1 MVARRVIIHVGT
13 MKSGTT
19 SLQHAL
25 FAHRERLAEL
35 GILVPGASWRA
46 QVDAVWDVRGRSRSL
61 AGDRSLEGSWDR
73 LVAEI
78 DAWPGT
84 AVVSAELFAPAGAD
98 VVERVARSFAAA
110 EIVLSVRD
118 LNRNL
123 PAMWQEVVQNGE
135 FWTWPDFLAAAHRLR
150 PRWSMPD
157 LMTGTSRF
165 WKEQDAAAIA
175 RRWGAVGPVHVVTVP
190 PPGGRPEALLD
201 RFGGVIGFGFGD
213 IRTPASRN
221 ASLGVVRT
229 EVLRRLNVELKRRG
243 LRFPAGIRLRK
254 HVLAKRLMRDLD
266 VDDQRLGLRVAP
278 WVEKSARQQVTV
290 LRRQGVVLHGDWAD
304 LAPVEVSGADS
315 ATVAE
320 DRVAAVA
327 AAVHVPLREWLL
339 ERAVSGPRP
348 GWGPE
353 TVPRW
358 SPGGAGR
365 GGDGADDAVGALA
378 DLIEWAITRTR
389 AKQATNA

>member
-1 MVARRVIIHVGT
+1 

-25 FAHRERLAEL
+25 FAHREHLSDL
-35 GILVPGASWRA
+35 GILVPGKNWRE
-46 QVDAVWDVRGRSRSL
+46 QVDAVWDVRGRALSL
-61 AGDRSLEGSWDR
+61 AGDRSLAGSWDR

-84 AVVSAELFAPAGAD
+84 AVVSAELLAPAGAD
-98 VVERVARSFAAA
+98 VVEKVARSLGPV

-135 FWTWPDFLAAAHRLR
+135 LWTWPEFLAAAKQMR
-150 PRWSMPD
+150 PRWSLPD
-157 LMTGTSRF
+157 LMTSTNRF
-165 WKEQDAAAIA
+165 WKEQDAAVIA
-175 RRWGAVGPVHVVTVP
+175 RRWGAVGPVHLVTVP
-190 PPGGRPEALLD
+190 PPGGHPEALLD
-201 RFGGVIGFGFGD
+201 RFGEVIGFGFGD
-213 IRTPASRN
+213 VRTPASRN
-221 ASLGVVRT
+221 VSLGVVRT
-229 EVLRRLNVELKRRG
+229 EVLRRLNLELERRG

-278 WVEKSARQQVTV
+278 WVEKSARQQVAA

-304 LAPVEVSGADS
+304 LAPVEVSGADP
-315 ATVAE
+315 ATVTE

-327 AAVHVPLREWLL
+327 AAVHVPLRRWLL
-339 ERAVSGPRP
+339 ERAASGPRL

-358 SPGGAGR
+358 SPRDAGR
-365 GGDGADDAVGALA
+365 GGDGADDAVRALA

-389 AKQATNA
+389 AKQAANA